1 MNTETN
7 NHCKKWNVWFRESW
21 QKVVGTL
28 REFEMM
34 AEYIGRDEL
43 LKRMEERLNNLRKE
57 NGNYDAYTDGFE
69 EGCVAVEDA
78 ETVDVA
84 PVVRGHWKDSYE
96 IKSFRYTNIPT
107 VQCSECECY
116 FCDIINNHNFMYH
129 YCPNCGA
136 RMDG

>member
-1 MNTETN
+1 
-7 NHCKKWNVWFRESW
+7 
-21 QKVVGTL
+21 
-28 REFEMM
+28 M

-84 PVVRGHWKDSYE
+84 PVVHGKW
-96 IKSFRYTNIPT
+96 IKITTTGTDMFGEPT
-107 VQCSECECY
+107 EVVIACNCSVYGLDGREETD
-116 FCDIINNHNFMYH
+116 FCPH
-129 YCPNCGA
+129 CGA
-136 RMDG
+136 IMKGVN